1 MNVNLFLQSGMPS
14 SVGEAGQTLKEVFI
28 ELRRLII
35 KGGLGLYEKTQAKLL
50 FKLFLTTA

>member
-14 SVGEAGQTLKEVFI
+14 SVEAGQMLKEVFI
-28 ELRRLII
+28 ALRKMII